1 MTDVRLRTDAGTIG
15 SAALAAV
22 DPYRLAAAV
31 PWSVGPTGRVVVVGG
46 GKAAAGL
53 AAGVVAGLHR
63 AGVARGRIDGVISV
77 PVGCGRPVPGVVV
90 RETRPP
96 AVNEPTAAVVAATR
110 EMLERVGGL
119 APADVAIAVIAG
131 GGSALLEVPVE
142 GVPLPEIVAVTGA
155 LSRAGAGIDD
165 LNTVRRAASAV
176 KAGGLARACRG
187 GRMVVLVLSDVAGDS
202 LEIIASGPCM
212 PAPADP
218 AAARAV
224 LARYRIDRAIAP
236 HLFDHLADHLAG
248 HRDRAAPRTHATAP
262 VGSPAAADPASDH
275 AWTTPQGCRVS
286 HRLVGR
292 NATAVAAAVTA
303 ARAAGYDVATPSPG
317 RPPAADERAEQVG
330 RRLLARGRDL
340 AAAARRDGRPRA
352 WIEGGEATVVVPAD
366 HGHGGRNQQTVLA
379 ALAAADD
386 WPEGMVLASIAT
398 DGEDGPTDAAGA
410 IADGH
415 VAAVVDGAVAR
426 HGLERCDAYGVL
438 DAAGALVRTGPT
450 GTNVADLR
458 VVLVR
463 PGGRSP

>member
-1 MTDVRLRTDAGTIG
+1 MTDSRPRTDAGTIG

-22 DPYRLAAAV
+22 DPHRLAAAV

-53 AAGVVAGLHR
+53 AAGVVTGLER

-77 PVGCGRPVPGVVV
+77 PVGCGRTVPGVVV

-96 AVNEPTAAVVAATR
+96 ALNEPTAAVVAATR
-110 EMLERVGGL
+110 EMIDRVGRL
-119 APADVAIAVIAG
+119 EPADVAIAVIAG
-131 GGSALLEVPVE
+131 GGSALLEVPAD

-165 LNTVRRAASAV
+165 LNTVRRATSAV
-176 KAGGLARACRG
+176 KAGGLARACRA

-202 LEIIASGPCM
+202 LDIIASGPCM
-212 PAPADP
+212 PSPADP

-224 LARYRIDRAIAP
+224 LARHRIDRAIAP
-236 HLFDHLADHLAG
+236 HLFDHLAG
-248 HRDRAAPRTHATAP
+248 HGDLSAPRTHATAP
-262 VGSPAAADPASDH
+262 VGSPVVASADPGSDH

-286 HRLVGR
+286 HRVVGR

-317 RPPAADERAEQVG
+317 RPPAAEERAEQVG
-330 RRLLARGRDL
+330 RRLLARGSDL

-379 ALAAADD
+379 ALAAADG

-410 IADGH
+410 IADEH
-415 VAAVVDGAVAR
+415 VAAVVDGAAAR
-426 HGLERCDAYGVL
+426 RGLARCDAYRVL

-463 PGGRSP
+463 PDGRSP